1 MRQSLLL
8 AGLATIVVVITAQ
21 TESDTMSIE
30 ALTDHSDA
38 ANRTFPETFDGYNT
52 YAYCAYPV
60 SVSFDLDSCKHGN

>member
-21 TESDTMSIE
+21 TESDRTSFE
-30 ALTDHSDA
+30 TLTDHSDA
-38 ANRTFPETFDGYNT
+38 ANGTFPVTFDGYNT

-60 SVSFDLDSCKHGN
+60 SVSFDLDSCKHSN